1 MSGEG
6 VWGRKGKEGRRDGAS
21 LGRPMNGY
29 KRAGKSFGEP
39 WREEEGLPGARRV
52 EGGDEDAA
60 SGVKAKGAARH
71 GGKGGPDRESLML
84 KGEASHL
91 CKRQKGALSPEGK
104 GREGGPLPGRRWAAS
119 PLSHTQR
126 APASPTLQP
135 GLAEEVLLRPR
146 PRGSIR
152 PRDGRAQRRPQP
164 RRGHCSSPGFRG
176 YAREANSRRY
186 RAGRREPC

>member
-1 MSGEG
+1 MLNGESHTFVG
-6 VWGRKGKEGRRDGAS
+6 GRNE
-21 LGRPMNGY
+21 LFP
-29 KRAGKSFGEP
+29 P
-39 WREEEGLPGARRV
+39 
-52 EGGDEDAA
+52 
-60 SGVKAKGAARH
+60 
-71 GGKGGPDRESLML
+71 
-84 KGEASHL
+84 
-91 CKRQKGALSPEGK
+91 K

-176 YAREANSRRY
+176 LAREAISRPCELGEGSPARPRRMETPPGEAGGWGGRKRSPAGY
-186 RAGRREPC
+186 GGCGSAGRHGKRPLGTESPRKEAPERRR